1 MSVRRWVDAF
11 AALSI
16 GLGAAGAAQA
26 GPTFDKV
33 KQAGQISCGVPTGIA
48 GFAAPDSQGHW
59 AGFDVDVCRALSAA
73 IFGNADKVKY
83 VPLTAQQ
90 RFTALQSG
98 EVDLLSNNTTDT
110 LQRDTELGL
119 NFAPVVFYDGQ
130 GFLVPKKLGVNI
142 AKELNGATIC
152 VQPGTTTEL
161 NLADYFR
168 ANKMEF
174 KPVVI
179 EKRDEALSA
188 FFSGRCDV
196 FTGDSSALNADR
208 LSQAPNPDD
217 YIILPERI
225 SKEPLAPVVRHGD
238 DQWDDIVRWAVY
250 ALIEAEE
257 KGITQKNVD
266 DKLKS
271 DDPNVKR
278 MLGVTPGMGKALGL
292 DEKWA
297 YNEIK
302 LVGNY
307 GEIFDRTLGKD
318 TELKF
323 ERGLNNLWTQGGLM
337 YADADPLIEIGAAE
351 VSERWRRT
359 SSGDR
364 RVPPRGATPRSA
376 TSSTRCCSSR
386 SSLRSERFLFTTR

>member
-1 MSVRRWVDAF
+1 MVNKLCVVTLVGAIT
-11 AALSI
+11 ALGGS
-16 GLGAAGAAQA
+16 AQA
-26 GPTFDKV
+26 GVTLDKV
-33 KQAGQISCGVPTGIA
+33 KAAGQISCGVGTGIA
-48 GFAAPDSQGHW
+48 GFGAPDSQGHW
-59 AGFDVDVCRALSAA
+59 AGFNIDICRALSAA
-73 IFGNADKVKY
+73 IFGTADKVKY

-130 GFLVPKKLGVNI
+130 GFMAPKKLGVKS

-168 ANKMEF
+168 ANKMDF

-179 EKRDEALSA
+179 EKLDEVENA
-188 FFSGRCDV
+188 FYSGRCDV
-196 FTGDSSALNADR
+196 FTGDSSALNANR
-208 LSQAPNPDD
+208 LSRAPNPDD

-238 DQWDDIVRWAVY
+238 DQWDDIVRWVVY
-250 ALIEAEE
+250 ALIDAEE
-257 KGITQKNVD
+257 KGITSKNVD
-266 DKLKS
+266 EKAKS
-271 DDPNVKR
+271 DDPNIKR

-323 ERGLNNLWTQGGLM
+323 ERGLNNLWTNGGLL
-337 YADADPLIEIGAAE
+337 YAMPI
-351 VSERWRRT
+351 R
-359 SSGDR
+359 
-364 RVPPRGATPRSA
+364 
-376 TSSTRCCSSR
+376 
-386 SSLRSERFLFTTR
+386 

>member
-1 MSVRRWVDAF
+1 MTITRLSMRVVL
-11 AALSI
+11 AAGV
-16 GLGAAGAAQA
+16 GLVLAGAAQA
-26 GPTFDKV
+26 GPTLDKV
-33 KQAGQISCGVPTGIA
+33 KQAGQISCGVGTGIA
-48 GFAAPDSQGHW
+48 GFMAPDSQGRW
-59 AGFDVDVCRALSAA
+59 AGFNVDICRAISAA
-73 IFGNADKVKY
+73 IFGAADKVKY

-110 LQRDTELGL
+110 LQRDTALGL

-130 GFLVPKKLGVNI
+130 GFMVPKKLGVKS
-142 AKELNGATIC
+142 AKELNGATVC

-196 FTGDSSALNADR
+196 FTTDASALNADR

-238 DQWDDIVRWAVY
+238 EEWSDIVRWVVY

-257 KGITQKNVD
+257 RGITQKNVD
-266 DKLKS
+266 DMLKS

-278 MLGVTPGMGKALGL
+278 MLGVTPGAGKALGL

-297 YNEIK
+297 YNAIK

-323 ERGLNNLWTQGGLM
+323 ERGLNNLWTKGGLM
-337 YADADPLIEIGAAE
+337 YAMPI
-351 VSERWRRT
+351 R
-359 SSGDR
+359 
-364 RVPPRGATPRSA
+364 
-376 TSSTRCCSSR
+376 
-386 SSLRSERFLFTTR
+386 

>member
-1 MSVRRWVDAF
+1 MIKKLWVLTLVGAMT
-11 AALSI
+11 AL
-16 GLGAAGAAQA
+16 GGAARA
-26 GPTFDKV
+26 GVTLDKV
-33 KQAGQISCGVPTGIA
+33 KAAGQISCGVPTGVA
-48 GFAAPDSQGHW
+48 GFGAPDSQGRW
-59 AGFDVDVCRALSAA
+59 AGFDVDICRALSAA
-73 IFGNADKVKY
+73 IFGVADKVKY

-130 GFLVPKKLGVNI
+130 GFLVPKKLGVKS

-179 EKRDEALSA
+179 EKRDEVLSA

-196 FTGDSSALNADR
+196 YTNDSSALNADR

-217 YIILPERI
+217 YVILPERI

-238 DQWDDIVRWAVY
+238 DQWDDIVRWVVY

-257 KGITQKNVD
+257 KGITSKNVD
-266 DKLKS
+266 EKLKS
-271 DDPNVKR
+271 DEPYIKR

-297 YNEIK
+297 YNAIK
-302 LVGNY
+302 AVGNY
-307 GEIFDRTLGKD
+307 GEIFDRHLGPE
-318 TELKF
+318 TPIGF
-323 ERGLNNLWTQGGLM
+323 ERGLNNLWTKGGLI
-337 YADADPLIEIGAAE
+337 YAMPI
-351 VSERWRRT
+351 R
-359 SSGDR
+359 
-364 RVPPRGATPRSA
+364 
-376 TSSTRCCSSR
+376 
-386 SSLRSERFLFTTR
+386 

>member
-1 MSVRRWVDAF
+1 MTITRLWIRVVLAGGV
-11 AALSI
+11 
-16 GLGAAGAAQA
+16 GLGLAGTAQA
-26 GPTFDKV
+26 GPTLDKV
-33 KQAGQISCGVPTGIA
+33 KQAGQITCGVNTGQA
-48 GFAAPDSQGHW
+48 GFAAPDSQGRW
-59 AGFDVDVCRALSAA
+59 AGFNIDICKALSAA
-73 IFGNADKVKY
+73 IFGAVDKVKY

-110 LQRDTELGL
+110 LQRDTALGL
-119 NFAPVVFYDGQ
+119 NFAPIVFYDGQ
-130 GFLVPKKLGVNI
+130 GFMVAKKLGVKGS
-142 AKELNGATIC
+142 KELNGATIC
-152 VQPGTTTEL
+152 VSPGTTTEL

-179 EKRDEALSA
+179 EKVDELRAA

-196 FTGDSSALNADR
+196 LTGDASALNATR
-208 LSQAPNPDD
+208 IAQAPNPDD

-238 DQWDDIVRWAVY
+238 DEWNDIVRWAVY
-250 ALIEAEE
+250 ALMEAEE
-257 KGITQKNVD
+257 KGVTSKNVD
-266 DKLKS
+266 DMLKS
-271 DDPNVKR
+271 DDPSIKR

-307 GEIFDRTLGKD
+307 GEIFDRNLGKD

-323 ERGLNNLWTQGGLM
+323 ERGLNDLWTRGGLM
-337 YADADPLIEIGAAE
+337 YAIPI
-351 VSERWRRT
+351 R
-359 SSGDR
+359 
-364 RVPPRGATPRSA
+364 
-376 TSSTRCCSSR
+376 
-386 SSLRSERFLFTTR
+386 